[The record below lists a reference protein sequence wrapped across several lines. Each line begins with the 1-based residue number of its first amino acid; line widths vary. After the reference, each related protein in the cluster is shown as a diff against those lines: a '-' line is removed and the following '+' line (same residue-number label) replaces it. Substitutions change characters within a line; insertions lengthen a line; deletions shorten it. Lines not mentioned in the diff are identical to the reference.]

1 MKAFRHLLFPMLL
14 FVSTAISLAEEYTI
28 NVDLTFDTKYVFRG
42 TQLADDVFHPSVEF
56 ARGDFYAGI
65 WAAQPIE
72 NLGATE
78 ELTDEVD
85 FYVGQGWALGEKTSL
100 DIGAAHYY
108 FPEREGSTEPFIGL
122 TRQIRSVAAS
132 VYLYRDLD
140 VGATT
145 SKGSPTPD
153 SYFRGSTSITIGF

>member
-1 MKAFRHLLFPMLL
+1 MKVVVEVSIDIILVFTKIYTGLTTNSATQEVCSGHKFAYNKDHRPTKAFRRFLLTMLL

-56 ARGDFYAGI
+56 ARGDFYAEI

-78 ELTDEVD
+78 EWTDEVD
-85 FYVGQGWALGEKTSL
+85 FYVGQGWALGEKTSM
-100 DIGAAHYY
+100 DIGAA
-108 FPEREGSTEPFIGL
+108 
-122 TRQIRSVAAS
+122 IRF
-132 VYLYRDLD
+132 Y
-140 VGATT
+140 
-145 SKGSPTPD
+145 
-153 SYFRGSTSITIGF
+153 